1 MQAVSRIIAI
11 AQNLS
16 MKKLKN
22 VNCQVFSSLALAF
35 SRLVASLND
44 PEPLVAQKALSFVH
58 TLTDTALRLLVHC
71 LQLQFDCVLADRV
84 HVLNTLALLY
94 RSVASWHLAKA
105 HRTLLT
111 WDFFAQR
118 FGALCLE
125 QQLAREPAM
134 SPADV
139 CGAGEQGGAGQQQ
152 RKVNMAR
159 LALKRSGVVRSIS
172 GALVDEQRHATRDG
186 KFSYNV
192 TVIMF
197 DP

>member
-35 SRLVASLND
+35 SRLVASMND

-58 TLTDTALRLLVHC
+58 TLTDTALRLIVHC

-84 HVLNTLALLY
+84 HVINTLALLY
-94 RSVASWHLAKA
+94 RSVASWDLAKA
-105 HRTLLT
+105 HRTLLS
-111 WDFFAQR
+111 WEFFAQR

-125 QQLAREPAM
+125 QQLGREAPAM

-139 CGAGEQGGAGQQQ
+139 CGPGEQGGAGQQQ

-159 LALKRSGVVRSIS
+159 LALKRSGVIRSIS
-172 GALVDEQRHATRDG
+172 GALVDEQLHSTRDG

-192 TVIMF
+192 LIC
-197 DP
+197 